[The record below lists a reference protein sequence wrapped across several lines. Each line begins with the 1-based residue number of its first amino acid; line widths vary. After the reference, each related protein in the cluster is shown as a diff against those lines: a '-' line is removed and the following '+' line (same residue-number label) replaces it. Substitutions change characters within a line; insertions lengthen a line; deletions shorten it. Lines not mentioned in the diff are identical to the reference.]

1 MTDQKLTAGQF
12 MPDFTFDTPF
22 ETGRTL
28 AQTVQ
33 QAMGKTALVFLR
45 YYGCSLCQYD
55 IHQYSE
61 QYPALTQTGGQLLVV
76 LQSAPATLAVQLTPE
91 SLPFPLVCDP
101 DQSLYHKFAIAPAS
115 SKEEMIGEKT
125 MSKLDKVKAA
135 GYTHGE
141 YEGEELQ
148 LPAAFI
154 LDRDLKLAYVHYGKT
169 VDDVPTPEELA
180 ELLK

>member
-1 MTDQKLTAGQF
+1 MEKLTAGQV

-33 QAMGKTALVFLR
+33 QATGKTALIFLR

-55 IHQYSE
+55 IHQYAE
-61 QYPALTQTGGQLLVV
+61 QYPAITQAGGQLLVV
-76 LQSAPATLAVQLTPE
+76 LQSAPATLAAQLTPE
-91 SLPFPLVCDP
+91 SLPFQLVCDP
-101 DQSLYHKFAIAPAS
+101 DQSLYHKFDINPAPS
-115 SKEEMIGEKT
+115 QEKMIGDKT
-125 MSKLDKVKAA
+125 MAKLAKVKAA

-154 LDRDLKLAYVHYGKT
+154 LDHDLKLEYVHYGET